1 MPPSSK
7 KKTTIL
13 FLGANPANSDRLDL
27 EKEVNEISDELD
39 RAQKRDKFE
48 LKIRM
53 AAQTRDIQSALL
65 EFKPQIVHF
74 SGHGIDQ
81 VGLVFEDA
89 SGQARMVSGAALA
102 SVFKL
107 ADDFVECV
115 VLNACYSEQQA
126 NAIAH
131 HIPFVIGTSRE
142 VGDGEAR
149 AFSFGFYNA
158 LGSGELYESAYE
170 WGCSSILVDG
180 FSDSPAPTLKRKS
193 EQPVLTEALTELIE
207 PVPEP
212 LPVPSGP
219 TRDLNPP
226 IAPPIPIDVPEGS
239 ISTDSPFY
247 IDRPPIEQECYGTI
261 LQSGALIRIKAPRQ
275 MGKTSLQQRI
285 LQHAGDNGHRTGYIN
300 FQLVDPES
308 LTDLDKF
315 LQWFCQTVTNELE
328 LEDQLEKHWKP
339 MLSTKVRC
347 SNYFERY
354 LLKEI
359 STPLTLG
366 LDEVDQVFHHL
377 KIADGFFSL
386 LRVWHEQGKGRDKWS
401 KLRLV
406 IAHSKEV
413 YIPLHINQSPF
424 NVGLP
429 IDLPELNKAQVS
441 ELVKRH
447 GLNWSATQVD
457 QLMGVAD
464 GHPYLLRKAL
474 YDIVKGTLTLESYL
488 QSAYT
493 EAGLYGDHLSRHLH
507 NLRKDPDLAAA
518 MRRVVVAD
526 EPVQLDQNYA
536 FKLRSMGLV
545 ELSGNNVIPLC
556 NLYKVYFR
564 DRLGAG

>member
-7 KKTTIL
+7 KKKTIL

-27 EKEVNEISDELD
+27 EREVNEISDELD

-48 LKIRM
+48 LKIKM

-126 NAIAH
+126 NAIAQ
-131 HIPFVIGTSRE
+131 HIPFVIGTSRK
-142 VGDGEAR
+142 VGDGVAR

-180 FSDSPAPTLKRKS
+180 FSDSPAPILKRKS
-193 EQPVLTEALTELIE
+193 EQPALTEALTEPIE
-207 PVPEP
+207 PVLEP
-212 LPVPSGP
+212 LPVPSGT

-226 IAPPIPIDVPEGS
+226 IAPLAIDVPEGS
-239 ISTDSPFY
+239 ISPDSPFY

-261 LQSGALIRIKAPRQ
+261 LRSGALIRIKAPRQ

-285 LQHAGDNGHRTGYIN
+285 LQHAEDNGHRTSYIN

-315 LQWFCQTVTNELE
+315 LQWFCRTVTNELE
-328 LEDQLEKHWKP
+328 LEDQLEKHWKS

-377 KIADGFFSL
+377 EIADGFFSL
-386 LRVWHEQGKGRDKWS
+386 LRVWHEQGKGRGNWS

-429 IDLPELNKAQVS
+429 IDLPELNKAQVT

-447 GLNWSATQVD
+447 GLEWSAIQVE
-457 QLMGVAD
+457 QLMSVAD

-507 NLRKDPDLAAA
+507 NLREDPDLAAA
-518 MRRVVVAD
+518 MRRVVMLD